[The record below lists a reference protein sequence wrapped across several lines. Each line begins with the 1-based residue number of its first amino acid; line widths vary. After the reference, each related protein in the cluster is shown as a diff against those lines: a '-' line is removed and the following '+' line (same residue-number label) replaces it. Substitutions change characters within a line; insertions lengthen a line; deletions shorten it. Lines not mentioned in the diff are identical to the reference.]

1 MGYRQ
6 SGESDIPTEILMDMH
21 FVSKVQEAAQW
32 LFLRYPGLKGLKILE
47 SEMDYVDGEIMV

>member
-6 SGESDIPTEILMDMH
+6 SGESDIPTEILMDIT
-21 FVSKVQEAAQW
+21 FIEKVQQAASW
-32 LFLRYPGLKGLKILE
+32 LFEHYPGLKGLKILE